1 MSQIPLQPEVVSTDN
16 YESFLGL
23 LQADGINVI
32 DSDATFASEKD
43 FQTLHEARASAW
55 RTLPQFI
62 IYRIQHVKKIR
73 TPNGQD
79 SIILYLYA
87 KNSTEPKIV
96 WASSLLAT
104 ELLAMKEIKNL
115 FIKSCGLKKS
125 LITGREYY
133 NYQLVQKQ

>member
-1 MSQIPLQPEVVSTDN
+1 MSQIPSQPEVNTDN

-23 LQADGINVI
+23 LQADAIVV
-32 DSDATFASEKD
+32 DSDDTSFASEQD
-43 FQTLHEARASAW
+43 FQTLHEAKASAW
-55 RTLPQFI
+55 RTLPQFV

-87 KNSTEPKIV
+87 RNSTEPKIV

-115 FIKSCGLKKS
+115 YIKSCGLKKS

>member
-1 MSQIPLQPEVVSTDN
+1 MSQIPSQPEVNNTDN

-23 LQADGINVI
+23 LQADAIVV
-32 DSDATFASEKD
+32 DSDDTSFASEQD
-43 FQTLHEARASAW
+43 FQTLHEAKASAW
-55 RTLPQFI
+55 RSLPQFV

-87 KNSTEPKIV
+87 RNSTEPKIV

-115 FIKSCGLKKS
+115 YIKSCGLKKS

>member
-1 MSQIPLQPEVVSTDN
+1 MSMSQQPSQPEVNTDN

-23 LQADGINVI
+23 LQADEII
-32 DSDATFASEKD
+32 DSDTTFASEKD
-43 FQTLHEARASAW
+43 FQILHEARAMAW
-55 RTLPQFI
+55 RDLPLRV

-87 KNSTEPKIV
+87 RNSTEPQIV

-115 FIKSCGLKKS
+115 YIKSCGLKKS

>member
-1 MSQIPLQPEVVSTDN
+1 MSQIPSQPEVNNTDN

-23 LQADGINVI
+23 LQADAIVV
-32 DSDATFASEKD
+32 DSDDTSFASEQD
-43 FQTLHEARASAW
+43 FQTLHEAKASAW
-55 RTLPQFI
+55 RTLPQFV

-87 KNSTEPKIV
+87 RNSTEPKIV

-115 FIKSCGLKKS
+115 YIKSCGLKKS

>member
-1 MSQIPLQPEVVSTDN
+1 MFTIVFIPWCKLVTSRDYCKP
-16 YESFLGL
+16 SFKER
-23 LQADGINVI
+23 INNNNNN
-32 DSDATFASEKD
+32 
-43 FQTLHEARASAW
+43 
-55 RTLPQFI
+55 QFV

-87 KNSTEPKIV
+87 RNSTEPKIV

-115 FIKSCGLKKS
+115 YIKSCGLKKS